1 MTVPRLE
8 RAAVRAG
15 AALAAALLVACGGA
29 AKQEALVGV
38 SAPDTNAPVS
48 FAFDSLDARPV
59 SSAAMQGKPA
69 VLVFVTT
76 WDTLSQAQVA
86 YAVAVAGDEGP
97 RAGFALVALQDPSAR
112 ELVEIYRDTMK
123 VTFPVALGD
132 PATIAGGGALGDVH
146 EVPSIVM
153 LDAAGRV
160 AWRHA
165 GLVKPDE
172 LRARLKPLRR

>member
-38 SAPDTNAPVS
+38 STADTNAPMS

-69 VLVFVTT
+69 VLLFVTT
-76 WDTLSQAQVA
+76 WDTLSQAEVG
-86 YAVAVAGDEGP
+86 YAVAVAAEEGE
-97 RAGFALVALQDPSAR
+97 RTRFALVALQDASAR
-112 ELVEIYRDTMK
+112 
-123 VTFPVALGD
+123 
-132 PATIAGGGALGDVH
+132 
-146 EVPSIVM
+146 
-153 LDAAGRV
+153 
-160 AWRHA
+160 
-165 GLVKPDE
+165 
-172 LRARLKPLRR
+172 

>member
-1 MTVPRLE
+1 MTVLRLG
-8 RAAVRAG
+8 RAAG
-15 AALAAALLVACGGA
+15 TALAAALIVACGGA
-29 AKQEALVGV
+29 AKEEAPVGV
-38 SAPDTNAPVS
+38 STADTHAPVT

-59 SSAAMQGKPA
+59 TSAAMQGKPA
-69 VLVFVTT
+69 VLLFVTT
-76 WDTLSQAQVA
+76 WDTLSQAEVG
-86 YAVAVAGDEGP
+86 YVVAVAGEEGE
-97 RAGFALVALQDPSAR
+97 RTSFALVALQDPSAR

-123 VTFPVALGD
+123 VSFPVALGD
-132 PATIAGGGALGDVH
+132 PATIAGGGSLGDVH

-172 LRARLKPLRR
+172 LRARIKPLRR